1 MSGGRIDGVT
11 VAPGGDGGQAFRSAG
26 FVPGD
31 VIVSING
38 QRVTSME
45 QARALL
51 TQSGAAANVVVDRDG
66 QAIPMRVRIDP

>member
-1 MSGGRIDGVT
+1 M
-11 VAPGGDGGQAFRSAG
+11 GQAFRSAG

-31 VIVSING
+31 AIVSING

-51 TQSGAAANVVVDRDG
+51 NQSGGGANVIVERDG
-66 QAIPMRVRIDP
+66 RAVPMRVRINQ